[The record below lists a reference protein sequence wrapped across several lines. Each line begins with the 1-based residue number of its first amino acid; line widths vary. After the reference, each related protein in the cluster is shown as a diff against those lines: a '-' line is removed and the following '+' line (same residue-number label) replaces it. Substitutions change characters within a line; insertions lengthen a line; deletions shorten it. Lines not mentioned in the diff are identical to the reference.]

1 MSRYVTFD
9 MQKTGQVATIRM
21 LVRGKGQA
29 GNPIDE
35 LASVFSELRDD
46 DSVRVIVLTS
56 DQDDLFSIAY
66 PTETKRDP
74 GASPHGIWRAIMGIV
89 RCYMAMAEIEKPI
102 VARVNGD
109 AIGLGQSLMFG
120 CDIIVARE
128 DAKISDVHL
137 GMGTV
142 VPTGA
147 DGPVGPAFGVA
158 PGDGGGALIPLFMTP
173 TKAKEYMMLSLER
186 TARELADDGI
196 INHAVAAER
205 LDEVVDDI
213 VARLLTRSAYALA
226 YAKRILNRHVLS
238 QLNLTL
244 DAAVAYQFVN
254 MLQVGALGDDD
265 TTL

>member
-1 MSRYVTFD
+1 MSRYVTFEMD
-9 MQKTGQVATIRM
+9 KADQVATIRM
-21 LVRGKGQA
+21 LARGSGQA

-35 LASVFSELRDD
+35 LASAFSELRDD
-46 DSVRVIVLTS
+46 DSIRVIVLTGAA
-56 DQDDLFSIAY
+56 DNLFSIAY

-74 GASPHGIWRAIMGIV
+74 GANPHGIWRAIMGIT

-120 CDIIVARE
+120 SDIIVARE

-173 TKAKEYMMLSLER
+173 TKAKEYVMLSLEH
-186 TARELADDGI
+186 TARELADAGI
-196 INHAVAAER
+196 INHAVPAEQ
-205 LDEVVDDI
+205 LDDVVNDI
-213 VARLLTRSAYALA
+213 VQRLLSKSAYALA
-226 YAKRILNRHVLS
+226 YSKRILNRHVVN
-238 QLNLTL
+238 QLNMTL
-244 DAAVAYQFVN
+244 DSAAAYEFLTF
-254 MLQVGALGDDD
+254 LQVPTLGADDK
-265 TTL
+265 TL